1 MKKIVLMLMVLLSV
15 QSGAFAY
22 TCNDYN
28 CVAPY
33 NMNNKFRTVTG
44 AVTGLNTLTELKLE
58 SIIKKEVLKLGSAEN
73 VKVDFD
79 SYSARDLKNGIF
91 KSMKISGKNILIN
104 DIHLSSLDLATL
116 CNFNYI
122 KQVDKDIIF
131 VEDFPMSFD
140 LTISQDDINRTMQH
154 PRYKKLISDLNLVVG
169 SFAKGVK
176 ISSTKVALKNRK
188 FYYIVGFSIPFIR
201 SEQKLV
207 FQADVCI
214 QNGKIELAN
223 VKTVSGNFNLDLKR
237 ADFLLSRLNPLDF
250 SVNILKNK
258 NAKVKVE
265 NLQLSGDG
273 NSISANGIIIVP
285 KESYE

>member
-1 MKKIVLMLMVLLSV
+1 MKKIVLMLMVLLSL
-15 QSGAFAY
+15 QCGAFAY
-22 TCNDYN
+22 DCLDYD

-33 NMNNKFRTVTG
+33 NMNNKFRTVVG
-44 AVTGLNTLTELKLE
+44 AISGVNSLTELKLE
-58 SIIKKEVLKLGSAEN
+58 SIIKKEVLKLSSAEK

-91 KSMKISGKNILIN
+91 KSMKISAKNILIN

-116 CNFNYI
+116 CDFNYI

-140 LTISQDDINRTMQH
+140 LTMSQDDINRTMQH
-154 PRYKKLISDLNLVVG
+154 PRYKKLIEDLNLVVG

-176 ISSTKVALKNRK
+176 ISSTKVAIKNRR

-207 FQADVCI
+207 LQSDVAI
-214 QNGKIELAN
+214 KNGNIDLTN
-223 VKTVSGNFNLDLKR
+223 SRVVSGNFNLDLKR
-237 ADFLLSRLNPLDF
+237 ADFLLSRLNPIDF

-258 NAKVKVE
+258 NAKVKVN
-265 NLQLSGDG
+265 NLQLSGVG
-273 NSISANGIIIVP
+273 NSISASGIIIVP